1 MPLIPS
7 LREKLNALNNSFA
20 ALENHYLSEES
31 SIEDLFVDSIS
42 FTKIVEELS
51 KESGELKDI
60 LEIAL
65 QERSTFLDNLDSSLT
80 ETLGPLVSKKINI
93 K

>member
-7 LREKLNALNNSFA
+7 LREKLNALNNAFA

>member
-7 LREKLNALNNSFA
+7 LREKLNALNNAFA
-20 ALENHYLSEES
+20 ALENHYLTEES

-51 KESGELKDI
+51 KESGELRDT